1 MCSIPAGPA
10 RGAAFHGWVP
20 SRRPLGRARVASAMT
35 LTSEL
40 QLKLASTLNEM
51 PHLKQSLLEMAS
63 DCHATCR
70 KSFDTYYDTE
80 DDTLRREGLVL
91 LIAERDNDYL
101 QKFSTKEVRGITPPI
116 AGHWEDV

>member
-1 MCSIPAGPA
+1 MY
-10 RGAAFHGWVP
+10 AFP
-20 SRRPLGRARVASAMT
+20 PTSRFSPLLCALYLRDQRVVRLSMDGFPRDGPLGRARVASAMT

-91 LIAERDNDYL
+91 LVSERDHDYF
-101 QKFSTKEVRGITPPI
+101 KRF
-116 AGHWEDV
+116 